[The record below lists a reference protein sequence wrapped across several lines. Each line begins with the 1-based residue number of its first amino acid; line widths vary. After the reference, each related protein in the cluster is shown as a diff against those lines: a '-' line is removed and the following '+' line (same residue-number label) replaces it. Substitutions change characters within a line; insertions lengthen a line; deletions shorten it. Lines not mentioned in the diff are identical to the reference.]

1 MDKITA
7 ILRYLHD
14 HHMGANKAIL
24 SRNLERYFEL
34 DGRSLRRKITSLR
47 EEGYPICSGP
57 KGYYFAASE
66 EEFISYLCWRHNITS
81 PHNPILA
88 EDYWEDEDDELF
100 GIDPESAPC
109 SNAPVINFVFCF
121 GPCHGG

>member
-1 MDKITA
+1 MDKTTA

-47 EEGYPICSGP
+47 EDGYPICSGP

-81 PHNPILA
+81 PHNPIPA
-88 EDYWEDEDDELF
+88 DDYWEDDDDELC
-100 GIDPESAPC
+100 GIDPESASC